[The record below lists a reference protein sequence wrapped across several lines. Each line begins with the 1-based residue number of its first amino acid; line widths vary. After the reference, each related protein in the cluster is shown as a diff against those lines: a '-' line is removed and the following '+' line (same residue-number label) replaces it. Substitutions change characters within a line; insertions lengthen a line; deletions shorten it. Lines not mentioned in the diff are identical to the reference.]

1 MFAGFLLMVFTCSS
15 FLLRRAAYR
24 ATHFQVSRI
33 QDKETEKFIVERA
46 YIPLPVPGLVA
57 LCVLHNAFK
66 RIQGGGGLHG
76 VVADKML
83 YPIVHDTASIDLLTP

>member
-46 YIPLPVPGLVA
+46 YIPFPCL
-57 LCVLHNAFK
+57 
-66 RIQGGGGLHG
+66 
-76 VVADKML
+76 D
-83 YPIVHDTASIDLLTP
+83 S

>member
-1 MFAGFLLMVFTCSS
+1 MFAGFLLRVFTCSS

-24 ATHFQVSRI
+24 ASHFQVSRI

-66 RIQGGGGLHG
+66 RIQGGLHG
-76 VVADKML
+76 VVADRML
-83 YPIVHDTASIDLLTP
+83 DPIAHDTASIDLLTP